1 MTLKTFY
8 SVAVL
13 TLCLLA
19 SNSYGQHWK
28 AVFISPSYPEDTGKR
43 PCPVFQK
50 RFQIKKTVR
59 SATLLISALGLYEAN
74 LNGKRIGNAYFTPG
88 FTNYK
93 KRLQYQSYDVTG
105 YIKQSNQFEITVGEG
120 WYRGV
125 FRGAKKRDNYG
136 SDAGLFVQLEL
147 IYKDGSRDTIAT
159 DQTWICAPGPIRY
172 SELYDGEMYDAR
184 YTPTVQTAV
193 KILNYPKE
201 NLVASESPPVIKN
214 EQFKPRR
221 IFKDPL
227 GEEIVD
233 FGQNLAGW
241 VKLRINGDPGDS
253 IRIFHAEVLDKA
265 GNFFTGNL
273 RTAKATDTYI
283 LKGKRLETFQPHF
296 TYHGFRYIKIEMYH
310 HGKWRIPVNWKAT
323 AVALY
328 TNLKKTGTFSC
339 SDKMINRLEKN
350 IEWSLNSNF
359 FDIPTDCPQR
369 SERLGWTG
377 DAQVFAATASFLRNT
392 KSFYIKW
399 LKDLASEQG
408 ANGGV
413 PKSIPWV
420 YPYEPI
426 GGGIAGWGDAATIIP
441 WTVYQSYGDTAILRD
456 QYHSMKA
463 WVDYIGSRS
472 FNGLWQDDGY
482 GDWYAP
488 GPPTDIG
495 LIDQCFWAYSTTLL
509 IRAATVL
516 GKPED
521 VSHYNTQL
529 AAVKKAFNHTY
540 LAADGR
546 LSSDTQ
552 TAYVLALEFGMLPD
566 SLEDKAVK
574 RLVTLIHENKDHL
587 ATGFLGTPY
596 LLQVLCDHGQ
606 SKVACELIN
615 QQTYPSWLYP
625 VTIGAKTIWEK
636 WDGIKPDGSVQAT
649 SYNHYAYGAVGNW
662 LYQYVAGIRLL
673 SPGYRR
679 ILIKPVIGGG
689 LTWAKASYKCAYGEI
704 LSWWKVKNGILTIM
718 VTIPEGTTA
727 AIVVP
732 GKKEIVVGPGHY
744 IFTKYNYK
752 LSKVK

>member
-1 MTLKTFY
+1 MKVNAILALIVWGMFLMTKT
-8 SVAVL
+8 SAQTV
-13 TLCLLA
+13 T
-19 SNSYGQHWK
+19 WK
-28 AVFISPSYPEDTGKR
+28 AEFISPTYFEDTGKR

-50 RFQIKKTVR
+50 RFQIRKPAR
-59 SATLLISALGLYEAN
+59 SATLLISALGLYEAT
-74 LNGKRIGNAYFTPG
+74 LNGRRIGDAYFSPG
-88 FTNYK
+88 FNNYK

-105 YIKQSNQFEITVGEG
+105 YIKQSNQFKITVGEG

-159 DQTWICAPGPIRY
+159 DQTWTSAPGPIRY
-172 SELYDGEMYDAR
+172 SELYDGELYDAR
-184 YTPTVQTAV
+184 FAPPAQAPV

-201 NLVASESPPVIKN
+201 NLVSSESPPVTKH
-214 EQFKPRR
+214 EQFKPMR

-227 GEEIVD
+227 GEELAD

-241 VKLRINGDPGDS
+241 VRLRIKGDPGDS
-253 IRIFHAEVLDKA
+253 VRINHGEVLDKT
-265 GNFFTGNL
+265 GNFYTGNL
-273 RTAKATDTYI
+273 RTARATDTYI
-283 LKGKRLETFQPHF
+283 LKGSGFEIFEPHF

-310 HGKWRIPVNWKAT
+310 HGKWGIPMNWKAT

-328 TNLKKTGTFSC
+328 TDLEKTGTFSC

-392 KSFYIKW
+392 KSFYVKW

-408 ANGGV
+408 ANGGI

-420 YPYEPI
+420 YPYDPI

-441 WTVYQSYGDTAILRD
+441 WTVYQSYGDTAVLRN
-456 QYHSMKA
+456 QYYSMKS
-463 WVDYIGSRS
+463 WVDYIRSRS
-472 FNGLWQDDGY
+472 VNCLWQDNGY

-488 GPPTDIG
+488 GPTTDIG

-521 VSHYNTQL
+521 VSYYNTQL
-529 AAVKKAFNHTY
+529 AAVKKAFIQTY

-552 TAYVLALEFGMLPD
+552 TAYVLALRFGMLPD
-566 SLEDKAVK
+566 SLQDKAVK
-574 RLVTLIHENKDHL
+574 RLVTLIHNNKDHL

-606 SKVACELIN
+606 SKLAYDLIN
-615 QQTYPSWLYP
+615 HQTYPSWLYP
-625 VTIGAKTIWEK
+625 VTMGATTIWEK
-636 WDGIKPDGSVQAT
+636 WDGMKPDGSVQAT

-704 LSWWKVKNGILTIM
+704 LSSWKVKNGILKMM

-732 GKKEIVVGPGHY
+732 GKKEIAVGPGHY
-744 IFTKYNYK
+744 IYRVQ
-752 LSKVK
+752 L